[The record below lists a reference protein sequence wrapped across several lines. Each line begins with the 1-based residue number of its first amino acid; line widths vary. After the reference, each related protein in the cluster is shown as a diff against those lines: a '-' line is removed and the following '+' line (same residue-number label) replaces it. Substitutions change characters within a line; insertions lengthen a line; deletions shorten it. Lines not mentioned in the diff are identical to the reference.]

1 MTMSMT
7 PPIRRH
13 PALQPLSR
21 EHMSGL
27 VQARNLAAAANQPP
41 AERRAA
47 LARFANAWDEEIAE
61 HFLDE
66 ERMLA
71 PLLSTE
77 SMSRLLAEHRHLRH
91 LAGRAM
97 SLASADEPDID
108 LMRTLG
114 IALHDHIRWEER
126 EAFGEAEG
134 AATESDLARLAEHA
148 QRIERDRPGSRP
160 RLRL

>member
-1 MTMSMT
+1 MTSS
-7 PPIRRH
+7 PPIKRL

-27 VQARNLAAAANQPP
+27 IQARNLAAAAHQPP
-41 AERRAA
+41 DARREA
-47 LARFANAWDEEIAE
+47 LARFRTVWQDEIAA

-71 PLLSTE
+71 DLLSPA
-77 SMSRLLAEHRHLRH
+77 SLDRLHTEHRAIRALARRAIAESDQASPEPELLR
-91 LAGRAM
+91 
-97 SLASADEPDID
+97 D
-108 LMRTLG
+108 LG

-126 EAFGEAEG
+126 DAFGEAER
-134 AATESDLARLAEHA
+134 AATPADLERLASDA
-148 QRIERDRPGSRP
+148 AAIERDRPGSRP

>member
-1 MTMSMT
+1 MTIT

-13 PALQPLSR
+13 PVLQPLSR

-27 VQARNLAAAANQPP
+27 VQARSLAAAANEPP
-41 AERRAA
+41 IERRAA
-47 LARFANAWDEEIAE
+47 LARFASVWDEEIVE

-77 SMSRLLAEHRHLRH
+77 SMSRLLAEHRQLRL
-91 LAGRAM
+91 LAERAIAQAM
-97 SLASADEPDID
+97 SADPDAD
-108 LMRTLG
+108 LMRVLG
-114 IALHDHIRWEER
+114 VALHDHIRWEER
-126 EAFGEAEG
+126 EAFNEAER
-134 AATESDLARLAEHA
+134 AATDGDLQRLAA
-148 QRIERDRPGSRP
+148 DAAAIERDRPGSRP

>member
-1 MTMSMT
+1 MTAT
-7 PPIRRH
+7 PSIKRH
-13 PALQPLSR
+13 PVLQPLSR

-27 VQARNLAAAANQPP
+27 VQARNLAAAANEPP

-47 LARFANAWDEEIAE
+47 LARFAAVWHEEINA

-71 PLLSTE
+71 PLLSTG
-77 SMSRLLAEHRHLRH
+77 SMDRLMSEHRHIRQ
-91 LAGRAM
+91 LAQRAM
-97 SLASADEPDID
+97 AQAAADEPDPD

-114 IALHDHIRWEER
+114 VALHDHIRWEER
-126 EAFGEAEG
+126 EAFAEAER
-134 AATESDLARLAEHA
+134 AATDDDLQRLASDA
-148 QRIERDRPGSRP
+148 AAIERDRPGSRP